1 MARVAQISDGFKFPK
16 KKYTAK
22 MKKATS
28 FPTYY
33 EGNDSDKHH
42 KSVEEYIKFIERTAI
57 VLERSQL
64 YADIRQALA
73 NHRVSS
79 APIQNIVALGMGSFT
94 SMSCVLQFCCLVCLS
109 RHAFH
114 SIILAFLDMKVQ
126 IFDPLMSQIER
137 EVATHY
143 RFKVSRDNLY
153 GKYDTSK
160 LGLHCFTCLTA
171 LIVSTTMSFEELNA
185 LDTFQFLQ

>member
-1 MARVAQISDGFKFPK
+1 MAAAAQISDGFKFPK

-79 APIQNIVALGMGSFT
+79 APIQNIV
-94 SMSCVLQFCCLVCLS
+94 Q
-109 RHAFH
+109 
-114 SIILAFLDMKVQ
+114 
-126 IFDPLMSQIER
+126 
-137 EVATHY
+137 
-143 RFKVSRDNLY
+143 
-153 GKYDTSK
+153 
-160 LGLHCFTCLTA
+160 
-171 LIVSTTMSFEELNA
+171 
-185 LDTFQFLQ
+185 